1 MKTSHKFLF
10 LFSLILGFSAFS
22 SSVNAEMIIHRG
34 NGAEPETLDM
44 HKSTGV
50 PEANIQRDLFEGLV
64 SEAADG
70 SLIPGAAESW
80 KKTEDGKI
88 WTFELRKNGKWS
100 DGTQVTAA
108 DFVNGFQRALLPATA
123 SEYAFIRSLLGR

>member
-1 MKTSHKFLF
+1 MKISHKFLF
-10 LFSLILGFSAFS
+10 LFSLILGFSTFS

-64 SEAADG
+64 SEAAD
-70 SLIPGAAESW
+70 A
-80 KKTEDGKI
+80 GKC
-88 WTFELRKNGKWS
+88 
-100 DGTQVTAA
+100 
-108 DFVNGFQRALLPATA
+108 PAVD
-123 SEYAFIRSLLGR
+123 SCFC